1 MTTNVRRTRL
11 IELHRA
17 FGHPVLDKPTVP
29 PDDRVRLRVKL
40 VLEESLELV
49 QACFEHCGDSRF
61 EQIQDDL
68 REIVEHYPV
77 KLDLPLAA
85 DAVEDIQ
92 VVCEGFNLEMGIDS
106 GPISAEV
113 HRTNMAKAGGPI
125 RADGKREKPPGWA
138 PPNIAGL
145 LEEQH
150 ERALASGVSSTD
162 VPIVMTTF
170 NRQPPHVLDT
180 LTSLFERDRSVK
192 SVTLIVSE
200 SNADFLGPWA
210 TDERVVV
217 QCLPAAMLDQL
228 KRRSPKART
237 AICTREALRVASGPV
252 IVLQDDLQFAD
263 RWYERTLEIVKTI
276 PNELDRSRSMVAL
289 YSPYPHA
296 HQPISEYTKKDF
308 YGNQAIYFGDVVRR
322 HCIWALGQSDTLPD
336 DVAIRLAMERDGVLH
351 LFALNP
357 SLVQHVGK
365 VTTVESGW
373 FHESPTWQKPAEE
386 KG

>member
-1 MTTNVRRTRL
+1 MTTNTRRTRL
-11 IELHRA
+11 IQLHKA
-17 FGHPVLDKPTVP
+17 FGHPILDKPTVP
-29 PDDRVRLRVKL
+29 PDDRVRLRVEL
-40 VLEESLELV
+40 VVEETLELV
-49 QACFEHCGDSRF
+49 VACFEHCADGRF
-61 EQIQDDL
+61 AQIRDNL
-68 REIVEHYPV
+68 REIVKHYPV
-77 KLDLPLAA
+77 NVDLPLAA
-85 DAVEDIQ
+85 DALEDIQ

-113 HRTNMAKAGGPI
+113 HRTNMAKVGGPV
-125 RADGKREKPPGWA
+125 RADGKREKPPGWV
-138 PPNIAGL
+138 PPNIAAL
-145 LEEQH
+145 LEEQR
-150 ERALASGVSSTD
+150 ERALALKVSAD

-170 NRQPPHVLDT
+170 NRQPPHVHDT
-180 LTSLFERDRSVK
+180 LTSLFERDPSVK

-228 KRRSPKART
+228 RRRPAKART

-263 RWYERTLEIVKTI
+263 RWYERTLEIVETI
-276 PNELDRSRSMVAL
+276 PNELERSRSMVAL
-289 YSPYPHA
+289 YSPHEHR

-336 DVAIRLAMERDGVLH
+336 DVAIRLAMERDSVLH
-351 LFALNP
+351 LYALVP

-373 FHESPTWQKPAEE
+373 FHTSPTYQEPVADE

>member
-1 MTTNVRRTRL
+1 MTTNTRRTRL
-11 IELHRA
+11 IQLHKA
-17 FGHPVLDKPTVP
+17 FGHPILDKPTVP
-29 PDDRVRLRVKL
+29 PDDRVRLRVEL
-40 VLEESLELV
+40 VVEETLELV
-49 QACFEHCGDSRF
+49 VACFEHCDDGRF
-61 EQIQDDL
+61 AQIRDDL
-68 REIVEHYPV
+68 REIVKHYPV
-77 KLDLPLAA
+77 KVDLPLAA
-85 DAVEDIQ
+85 DALEDIQ

-106 GPISAEV
+106 GPISVEV
-113 HRTNMAKAGGPI
+113 HRTNMAKAGGPV
-125 RADGKREKPPGWA
+125 RADGKREKPAGWV
-138 PPNIAGL
+138 PPNIAAL
-145 LEEQH
+145 LDEQR
-150 ERALASGVSSTD
+150 ERALALRVSAD

-170 NRQPPHVLDT
+170 DRKPPHVHDT
-180 LTSLFERDRSVK
+180 LESLFARDPSVK

-217 QCLPAAMLDQL
+217 QCLPPALVDQL
-228 KRRSPKART
+228 KRRPAKART

-263 RWYERTLEIVKTI
+263 RWYERTLEIVETI
-276 PNELDRSRSMVAL
+276 PNDLERSRSMVAL
-289 YSPYPHA
+289 YSPYPHP

-308 YGNQAIYFGDVVRR
+308 YGNQAIYFGDLVRK

-373 FHESPTWQKPAEE
+373 FHTSPTYQEPITEE
-386 KG
+386 KV